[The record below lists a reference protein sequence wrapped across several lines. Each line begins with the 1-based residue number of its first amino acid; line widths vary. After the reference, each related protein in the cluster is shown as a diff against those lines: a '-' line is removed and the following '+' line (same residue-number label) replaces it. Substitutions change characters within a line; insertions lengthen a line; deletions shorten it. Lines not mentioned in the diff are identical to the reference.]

1 MDSIP
6 GGRPWQRPDRS
17 DPVLPGPGQGLT
29 ALALLCALLAP
40 ASWLAVLCALAWA
53 VDGHDAPV
61 DALRFVDFLGVAV
74 TTPVALLVTGAL
86 LVLLRRRSGLCRPVG
101 TVAVVASVLMAP
113 ALALAWPG

>member
-1 MDSIP
+1 MDSVA

-17 DPVLPGPGQGLT
+17 DPVLPGPGQGLAT
-29 ALALLCALLAP
+29 LALLCALLAP
-40 ASWLAVLCALAWA
+40 ASWLAVACAFALA
-53 VDGHDAPV
+53 VDGQDATGGTLRVV
-61 DALRFVDFLGVAV
+61 DLLGLAV

-86 LVLLRRRSGLCRPVG
+86 LVLLRRESGLRRPVG